1 MTNLKGHKLK
11 SLCTQIWPQYKLDN
25 QNRWPEFGIFYFNI
39 LSDITNFIKQN
50 GKCSEVPCIQDFWN
64 LRSRPSLCKD
74 CSTYQTSCFLSPS
87 TTKESKS
94 KDLKRPPKPPDFN
107 PAVEPPSYRPGD
119 EASRDKTS
127 PSSPSS
133 SKLGSNDPPKPQK
146 RFPLPLHGPGPKA
159 NTFPRREVV
168 GPEDPTRVH
177 VPFSIS
183 DMSQTEEKLG
193 SFSENPTRYRK
204 EFLRLTQAY
213 HLIWSDL
220 YYIIK
225 CHFNRR

>member
-1 MTNLKGHKLK
+1 MGSSQSVPRDSPLACVKWNLKPLLLTNLKGHKLK

-94 KDLKRPPKPPDFN
+94 KDLKRPPKPSAPDFN

-146 RFPLPLHGPGPKA
+146 RFPLPLHWPGPEA
-159 NTFPRREVV
+159 NTCFY
-168 GPEDPTRVH
+168 
-177 VPFSIS
+177 
-183 DMSQTEEKLG
+183 
-193 SFSENPTRYRK
+193 SENKQDQRAYTGSCAFLNFRYEPNWRK
-204 EFLRLTQAY
+204 IGIFFRKSY
-213 HLIWSDL
+213 
-220 YYIIK
+220 
-225 CHFNRR
+225 